1 MLKLGDAVVKYVI
14 RARIEVAGA
23 VEKPDIIGAIF
34 GQTEGLFSPEYDL
47 RELQD
52 KGRIGRITVEVRQS
66 NGKTVGEVIIPSN
79 LDKVETALIAA
90 LIETVDRVGP
100 YATKIKVVEII
111 DLRQEKLKKIVERA
125 KEILRD
131 IMQERTIDIKEV
143 LAEVSEAIKIGEI
156 VEYGPEKLPAGPE
169 VETSDTL
176 IIVEGRADVINLLKY
191 GYKNV
196 IAIEG
201 AKGEIPKSLVDLA
214 KNKKKVIVFV
224 DGDRVGAMIA
234 KNLANV
240 IRVDAVARAP
250 SGREVEELTGK
261 EIQKALKNMVPLQT
275 FLQSLTA
282 EAVPAKTATTA
293 EAEAVEATSIQVPET
308 EAVPKTVEVLE
319 TYMIPNKILEAINS
333 LKGTLEAIIYDENW
347 NELGR
352 IPVKDLVDYILNTEK
367 PVYAVVMDGIATP
380 RLIDAAAVKN
390 IKFILCFRV
399 ATITKKP
406 ADLVILTFDE
416 LLQ

>member
-1 MLKLGDAVVKYVI
+1 MKYVI
-14 RARIEVAGA
+14 RARIEVAGV

-52 KGRIGRITVEVRQS
+52 KGRIGRITVEVKQS
-66 NGKTVGEVIIPSN
+66 NGKTVGEIIVPSN
-79 LDKVETALIAA
+79 LEKIETALIAA

-100 YATKIKVVEII
+100 YATKIKVVEVV
-111 DLRQEKLKKIVERA
+111 DLRQEKLKKVIERA

-131 IMQERTIDIKEV
+131 LIQEKAVDIKEV
-143 LAEVSEAIKIGEI
+143 LAQISEAIKVSEI
-156 VEYGPEKLPAGPE
+156 IEYGPEKLPAGPE

-196 IAIEG
+196 IAVEG
-201 AKGEIPKSLVDLA
+201 AKEIPKTLINLA
-214 KNKKKVIVFV
+214 NNKKKVIVFV
-224 DGDRVGAMIA
+224 DGDRVGTMIA
-234 KNLANV
+234 KNLAGV

-261 EIQKALKNMVPLQT
+261 EIQKALKNAVPLQT
-275 FLQSLTA
+275 FLQSLAA
-282 EAVPAKTATTA
+282 EVTPARVT
-293 EAEAVEATSIQVPET
+293 EAETAASTTIQVPET
-308 EAVPKTVEVLE
+308 EAAPKTLEILE
-319 TYMIPNKILEAINS
+319 TYMVPNKVLDAINN
-333 LKGTLEAIIYDENW
+333 LKGTLEAVLYDENW
-347 NELGR
+347 NEIDR
-352 IPVKDLVDYILNTEK
+352 VPVKDLVDYILTTEK

-380 RLIDAAAVKN
+380 RLVDAAAVKN
-390 IKFILCFRV
+390 LKFILCHRI

-406 ADLVILTFDE
+406 ADLIILTFDE

>member
-1 MLKLGDAVVKYVI
+1 MTLNSGDAVVKYVV
-14 RARIEVAGA
+14 RARIEVAGV

-52 KGRIGRITVEVRQS
+52 KGRIGRITVDVKQS
-66 NGKTVGEVIIPSN
+66 DSKTIGEIIIPSN

-100 YATKIKVVEII
+100 YATKIKVVEIV
-111 DLRQEKLKKIVERA
+111 DLRQEKLKKVIERA

-131 IMQERTIDIKEV
+131 IMQERTIDVKEV
-143 LAEVSEAIKIGEI
+143 LAQISEAVKVGEI
-156 VEYGPEKLPAGPE
+156 IEYGPEKLPAGPE

-176 IIVEGRADVINLLKY
+176 IVVEGRADVINLLKY

-196 IAIEG
+196 IAVEG
-201 AKGEIPKSLVDLA
+201 AKGEIPKTLINLA
-214 KNKKKVIVFV
+214 NSKKKVIVFV
-224 DGDRVGAMIA
+224 DGDRVGAMIV

-250 SGREVEELTGK
+250 SGREVEELTNK
-261 EIQKALKNMVPLQT
+261 EIQKALKNAVPLQT
-275 FLQSLTA
+275 FLQSLAA
-282 EAVPAKTATTA
+282 EVMPTKITAT
-293 EAEAVEATSIQVPET
+293 EAEITEATTIQVPEA
-308 EAVPKTVEVLE
+308 EAVPKTVEILE
-319 TYMIPNKILEAINS
+319 TYMIPNKVLEAINS
-333 LKGTLEAIIYDENW
+333 LKGSLEAILYDENW
-347 NELGR
+347 NEINR
-352 IPVKDLVDYILNTEK
+352 IPVKDLVDYILTTEK
-367 PVYAVVMDGIATP
+367 PVYAVIMDGIATP

-390 IKFILCFRV
+390 VKFVLCYRV

-406 ADLVILTFDE
+406 ADLIILTFDE

>member
-14 RARIEVAGA
+14 RARIEVAGV

-100 YATKIKVVEII
+100 YATKIKVIEIV

-131 IMQERTIDIKEV
+131 IMHERAVDIKEV
-143 LAEVSEAIKIGEI
+143 LAEVSEAVKIGEI
-156 VEYGPEKLPAGPE
+156 IEYGPEKLPAGPE

-240 IRVDAVARAP
+240 IRVDSVARAP

-282 EAVPAKTATTA
+282 EAVSAKTATTT

-308 EAVPKTVEVLE
+308 EVIPKTVEVLE
-319 TYMIPNKILEAINS
+319 TYMIPNKVLEAINS

-347 NELGR
+347 NELDR

>member
-14 RARIEVAGA
+14 RARIEVAGV

-100 YATKIKVVEII
+100 YATKIKVIEIV

-131 IMQERTIDIKEV
+131 IMHERAVDIKEV
-143 LAEVSEAIKIGEI
+143 LAEVSEAVKIGEI
-156 VEYGPEKLPAGPE
+156 IEYGPEKLPAGPE

-176 IIVEGRADVINLLKY
+176 IIVEGRADVINLLEY

-240 IRVDAVARAP
+240 IRVDSVARAP

-282 EAVPAKTATTA
+282 EAVSAKTATTT

-308 EAVPKTVEVLE
+308 EVIPKTVEVLE
-319 TYMIPNKILEAINS
+319 TYMIPNKVLEAINS

-347 NELGR
+347 NELDR

>member
-156 VEYGPEKLPAGPE
+156 IEYGPEKLPAGPE

-282 EAVPAKTATTA
+282 EAVPVKTATTA

-319 TYMIPNKILEAINS
+319 TYMIPNKVLEAINS

>member
-156 VEYGPEKLPAGPE
+156 IEYGPEKLPAGPE

-319 TYMIPNKILEAINS
+319 TYMIPNKVLEAINS

>member
-1 MLKLGDAVVKYVI
+1 MTLNLGGAVVKYVI
-14 RARIEVAGA
+14 RARIEVAGV

-52 KGRIGRITVEVRQS
+52 KGRIGRITVEVKQS
-66 NGKTVGEVIIPSN
+66 NGKTVGEIIVPSN
-79 LDKVETALIAA
+79 LEKIETALIAA

-100 YATKIKVVEII
+100 YATKIKVVEVV
-111 DLRQEKLKKIVERA
+111 DLRQEKLKKVIERA

-131 IMQERTIDIKEV
+131 LIQEKAVDIKEV
-143 LAEVSEAIKIGEI
+143 LAQISEAIKVSEI
-156 VEYGPEKLPAGPE
+156 IEYGPEKLPAGPE

-196 IAIEG
+196 IAVEG
-201 AKGEIPKSLVDLA
+201 AKEIPKTLINLA
-214 KNKKKVIVFV
+214 NNKKKVIVFV
-224 DGDRVGAMIA
+224 DGDRVGTMIA
-234 KNLANV
+234 KNLAGV

-261 EIQKALKNMVPLQT
+261 EIQKALKNAVPLQT
-275 FLQSLTA
+275 FLQSLAA
-282 EAVPAKTATTA
+282 EVTPARVT
-293 EAEAVEATSIQVPET
+293 EAETAASTTIQVPET
-308 EAVPKTVEVLE
+308 EAAPKTLEILE
-319 TYMIPNKILEAINS
+319 TYMVPNKVLDAINN
-333 LKGTLEAIIYDENW
+333 LKGTLEAVLYDENW
-347 NELGR
+347 NEIDR
-352 IPVKDLVDYILNTEK
+352 VPVKDLVDYILTTEK

-380 RLIDAAAVKN
+380 RLVDAAAVKN
-390 IKFILCFRV
+390 LKFILCHRI

-406 ADLVILTFDE
+406 ADLIILTFDE

>member
-125 KEILRD
+125 KEILRE

-156 VEYGPEKLPAGPE
+156 IEYGPEKLPAGPE

-319 TYMIPNKILEAINS
+319 TYMIPNKVLEAINS

>member
-1 MLKLGDAVVKYVI
+1 MTLNSGDAVVKYVV
-14 RARIEVAGA
+14 RAKIEVAGV

-52 KGRIGRITVEVRQS
+52 KGRIGRITVEVKQS
-66 NGKTVGEVIIPSN
+66 NSKTVGEIIIPSN

-100 YATKIKVVEII
+100 YTTKIKVVEII
-111 DLRQEKLKKIVERA
+111 DLRQEKLKKVVERA

-143 LAEVSEAIKIGEI
+143 LAQISEAVKVGEI
-156 VEYGPEKLPAGPE
+156 IEYGPEKLPAGPE

-196 IAIEG
+196 IAVEG
-201 AKGEIPKSLVDLA
+201 AKGEIPKTLINLA
-214 KNKKKVIVFV
+214 NNKKKVVVFV

-234 KNLANV
+234 KNLASV
-240 IRVDAVARAP
+240 IRIDAVARAP

-261 EIQKALKNMVPLQT
+261 EIQKALKNAIPLQT
-275 FLQSLTA
+275 FLQSLATEVAPVQTATA
-282 EAVPAKTATTA
+282 ES
-293 EAEAVEATSIQVPET
+293 EATEAATIQVPET

-319 TYMIPNKILEAINS
+319 TYMIPSKVLDAING
-333 LKGTLEAIIYDENW
+333 LKGTLEAVLYDENW
-347 NELGR
+347 NEIDK
-352 IPVKDLVDYILNTEK
+352 IPVKDLVDYILTTEK
-367 PVYAVVMDGIATP
+367 SVYAVVMDGIATP

-390 IKFILCFRV
+390 VKFILCYRV

-406 ADLVILTFDE
+406 ADLIILTFDE

>member
-1 MLKLGDAVVKYVI
+1 MKYVV
-14 RARIEVAGA
+14 RARIEVAGV

-52 KGRIGRITVEVRQS
+52 KGRIGRITVDVKQS
-66 NGKTVGEVIIPSN
+66 DSKTVGEIIIPSN
-79 LDKVETALIAA
+79 LDKVETALMAA

-100 YATKIKVVEII
+100 YATKIKVVEIV
-111 DLRQEKLKKIVERA
+111 DLRQEKLKKVIERA

-131 IMQERTIDIKEV
+131 IMQEKTIDVKEV
-143 LAEVSEAIKIGEI
+143 LTQISEAVKVSEII
-156 VEYGPEKLPAGPE
+156 EYGPEKLPAGPE

-201 AKGEIPKSLVDLA
+201 AKGEIPKTLINLA
-214 KNKKKVIVFV
+214 NSKKKVIVFV

-250 SGREVEELTGK
+250 SGREVEELTSK
-261 EIQKALKNMVPLQT
+261 EIQKALKNAVPLQT
-275 FLQSLTA
+275 FLQSLATEVTPTKTTA
-282 EAVPAKTATTA
+282 A
-293 EAEAVEATSIQVPET
+293 EAETTETTTIQVPET

-319 TYMIPNKILEAINS
+319 TYMIPNKVLEAINN
-333 LKGTLEAIIYDENW
+333 LKGSLEAILYDENW
-347 NELGR
+347 NEIDK
-352 IPVKDLVDYILNTEK
+352 IPVKDLVDYILTTEK
-367 PVYAVVMDGIATP
+367 PIYAVIMDGIATP

-390 IKFILCFRV
+390 VKFVLCYRV

-406 ADLVILTFDE
+406 ADLIILTFDE

>member
-1 MLKLGDAVVKYVI
+1 MTLNSGDAVVKYVV
-14 RARIEVAGA
+14 RARIEVAGV

-52 KGRIGRITVEVRQS
+52 KGRIGRITVDVKQS
-66 NGKTVGEVIIPSN
+66 DSKTIGEIIIPSN

-111 DLRQEKLKKIVERA
+111 DLRQEKLKKVIERA

-143 LAEVSEAIKIGEI
+143 LAQISEAVKVGEI
-156 VEYGPEKLPAGPE
+156 IEYGPEKLPAGPE

-196 IAIEG
+196 IAVEG
-201 AKGEIPKSLVDLA
+201 AKGEIPKTLINLA
-214 KNKKKVIVFV
+214 NSKKKVIVFV

-250 SGREVEELTGK
+250 SGREVEELTSK
-261 EIQKALKNMVPLQT
+261 EIQKALKNAIPLQT
-275 FLQSLTA
+275 FLQSLAA
-282 EAVPAKTATTA
+282 EVTPTKITAT
-293 EAEAVEATSIQVPET
+293 EAEMTEATTIQVPET

-319 TYMIPNKILEAINS
+319 TYMIPNKVLEAINS
-333 LKGTLEAIIYDENW
+333 LKGSLEAILYDENW
-347 NELGR
+347 NEIDK
-352 IPVKDLVDYILNTEK
+352 IPVKDLVDYILTTEE
-367 PVYAVVMDGIATP
+367 PVYAVIMDGIATP

-390 IKFILCFRV
+390 VKFVLCYRV

-406 ADLVILTFDE
+406 ADLIILTFDE

>member
-1 MLKLGDAVVKYVI
+1 MLKLGGAVVKYVI

-52 KGRIGRITVEVRQS
+52 KGRIGRITVEVKQS

-100 YATKIKVVEII
+100 YATKIKVVEIV

-143 LAEVSEAIKIGEI
+143 LAEVSEAVKIGEI
-156 VEYGPEKLPAGPE
+156 IEYGPEKLPAGPE

-201 AKGEIPKSLVDLA
+201 AKGEVPKSLVDLA

-275 FLQSLTA
+275 FLQSITA
-282 EAVPAKTATTA
+282 EAVQAKTAAA
-293 EAEAVEATSIQVPET
+293 ETEAVEATSIQVPET

-319 TYMIPNKILEAINS
+319 TYMIPNKVLEAINS
-333 LKGTLEAIIYDENW
+333 LKGTLEAIVYDENW
-347 NELGR
+347 NELDR
-352 IPVKDLVDYILNTEK
+352 IPVKDLVDYILGTEK

-390 IKFILCFRV
+390 IKFILCFRI

>member
-1 MLKLGDAVVKYVI
+1 VKYVI
-14 RARIEVAGA
+14 RARIEVAGV

-52 KGRIGRITVEVRQS
+52 KGRIGRITVEVKQS
-66 NGKTVGEVIIPSN
+66 NGKTVGEIIVPSN
-79 LDKVETALIAA
+79 LEKIETALIAA

-100 YATKIKVVEII
+100 YATKIKVVEVV
-111 DLRQEKLKKIVERA
+111 DLRQEKLKKVIERA

-131 IMQERTIDIKEV
+131 LIQEKAVDIKEV
-143 LAEVSEAIKIGEI
+143 LAQISEAIKVSEI
-156 VEYGPEKLPAGPE
+156 IEYGPEKLPAGPE

-196 IAIEG
+196 IAVEG
-201 AKGEIPKSLVDLA
+201 AKEIPKTLINLA
-214 KNKKKVIVFV
+214 NNKKKVIVFV
-224 DGDRVGAMIA
+224 DGDRVGTMIA
-234 KNLANV
+234 KNLAGV

-261 EIQKALKNMVPLQT
+261 EIQKALKNAVPLQT
-275 FLQSLTA
+275 FLQSLAA
-282 EAVPAKTATTA
+282 EVTPARVT
-293 EAEAVEATSIQVPET
+293 EAETAASTTIQVPET
-308 EAVPKTVEVLE
+308 EAAPKTLEILE
-319 TYMIPNKILEAINS
+319 TYMVPNKVLDAINN
-333 LKGTLEAIIYDENW
+333 LKGTLEAVLYDENW
-347 NELGR
+347 NEIDR
-352 IPVKDLVDYILNTEK
+352 VPVKDLVDYILTTEK

-380 RLIDAAAVKN
+380 RLVDAAAVKN
-390 IKFILCFRV
+390 LKFILCHRI

-406 ADLVILTFDE
+406 ADLIILTFDE

>member
-1 MLKLGDAVVKYVI
+1 VALNLGDAVVKYVV
-14 RARIEVAGA
+14 RAKIEVAGV

-52 KGRIGRITVEVRQS
+52 KGRIGRITVEVKQS
-66 NGKTVGEVIIPSN
+66 DSKTVGEIIIPSN

-100 YATKIKVVEII
+100 YTTKIKVVEII
-111 DLRQEKLKKIVERA
+111 DLRQEKLKKVIERA

-131 IMQERTIDIKEV
+131 IMQEKAVDIKEV
-143 LAEVSEAIKIGEI
+143 LAQISEAVKVGEI
-156 VEYGPEKLPAGPE
+156 IEYGPERLPAGPE

-196 IAIEG
+196 IAVEG
-201 AKGEIPKSLVDLA
+201 AKGEIPKTLINLA
-214 KNKKKVIVFV
+214 NNKKKVLVFV

-240 IRVDAVARAP
+240 IRIDAVARAP

-261 EIQKALKNMVPLQT
+261 EIQKALKNAVPLQT
-275 FLQSLTA
+275 FLQSLAA
-282 EAVPAKTATTA
+282 EITPAKATTA
-293 EAEAVEATSIQVPET
+293 ETGVTEATTIQVPET
-308 EAVPKTVEVLE
+308 EAIPKTVEVLE
-319 TYMIPNKILEAINS
+319 TYMIPNKVLDVINS
-333 LKGTLEAIIYDENW
+333 LKGTLEALLYDENW
-347 NELGR
+347 SEVDK
-352 IPVKDLVDYILNTEK
+352 IPVKDLVDYILTTEK
-367 PVYAVVMDGIATP
+367 SVYAIVMDGVATP

-390 IKFILCFRV
+390 VKFILCYRV

-406 ADLVILTFDE
+406 ADLIILTFDE